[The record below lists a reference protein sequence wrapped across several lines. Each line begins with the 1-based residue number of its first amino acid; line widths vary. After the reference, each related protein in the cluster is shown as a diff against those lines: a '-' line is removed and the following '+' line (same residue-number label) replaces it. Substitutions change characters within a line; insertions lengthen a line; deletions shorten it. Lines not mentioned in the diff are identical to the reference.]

1 MRKTF
6 LVCLLCALML
16 PLSGCFTAM
25 THFMGG
31 SPSVGEA
38 IAAGAL
44 DVVTF
49 PVQMVMFGS
58 LALCEYI
65 DNNTGEKGRRNK
77 ELKDFNREVMNYEQM
92 LDSDFT
98 LAYTEEAFLSDE
110 LGDTAHVA
118 LRRWL
123 SMGGIRHPEQPQ
135 IDAFAEKIM
144 ESPRQADYYRVVLNQ
159 KNLSPEVK
167 KKLCIVLIE
176 YARTQ
181 LEDEQRSI
189 AYYIARHLTDDE
201 IKASISTANDFVDQA
216 FQKHLDR
223 KAKQEEEKRQSEER
237 RKAQE
242 EEAKRQ
248 LKALHEAR
256 ILREKQLIEL
266 AKGIAGEE
274 EEFQKAFAVRHEGVV
289 ASMWIRSFANK
300 KAEFPPENI
309 KRLAYA
315 YTQIDEPVSHC
326 CHTLFSRPELSADD
340 VRALY
345 GRMLFKLRKI
355 EARDISTCYLVS
367 SLVKNKN
374 CPSDVIEASYKEP
387 LLADL
392 RRIYVIHHFDPDVDM
407 KEKENFDKKAKK
419 LFDEFN
425 YKEDISYE
433 QYSEKLFKLTKPLL
447 PKECPEDWVKYI

>member
-1 MRKTF
+1 
-6 LVCLLCALML
+6 ML

-31 SPSVGEA
+31 TPSTGEA

-44 DVVTF
+44 DIVTF
-49 PVQMVMFGS
+49 PVQVVMFGS
-58 LALCEYI
+58 LALCEYV
-65 DNNTGEKGRRNK
+65 DNNTGDKGRRNK
-77 ELKDFNREVMNYEQM
+77 ELAEFNREVMNYEQM
-92 LDSDFT
+92 LNSDFT
-98 LAYTEEAFLSDE
+98 LAYTDDVFLSDE
-110 LGDTAHVA
+110 IGDTAHVA

-123 SMGGIRHPEQPQ
+123 FSYGAHRPEQPQ
-135 IDAFAEKIM
+135 VDAFARKLM
-144 ESPRQADYYRVVLNQ
+144 ELPRQADYYRVVLNQ

-189 AYYIARHLTDDE
+189 AYYIATYLDDEE
-201 IKASISTANDFVDQA
+201 IKASISSANDFVDQV
-216 FQKHLDR
+216 FQKRLDQ
-223 KAKQEEEKRQSEER
+223 KAQQEEEKRQREEQ
-237 RKAQE
+237 RKAQQE
-242 EEAKRQ
+242 EDARLKKAMQEAK
-248 LKALHEAR
+248 
-256 ILREKQLIEL
+256 ILRDKQLIEL
-266 AKGIAGEE
+266 AKGINGEE

-289 ASMWIRSFANK
+289 ASMWIRSFADK

-345 GRMLFKLRKI
+345 GRMLLKLRKI
-355 EARDISTCYLVS
+355 EARDVSICYLVG

-374 CPSDVIEASYKEP
+374 CPPDVIEASYREP
-387 LLADL
+387 LLANL
-392 RRIYVIHHFDPDVDM
+392 HRIYVVHHYDP
-407 KEKENFDKKAKK
+407 N
-419 LFDEFN
+419 
-425 YKEDISYE
+425 EDIKAIEKYESKANKLLNEFVHAKEMTYE

-447 PKECPEDWVKYI
+447 PKECPDDWAKYL